1 MHYSLG
7 ELINFHTCP
16 GPCNYTAQKCY
27 PSLSKPKGQIVV
39 RAVRGWCS
47 NAGTQKFHLLLPW
60 HYLCRSLSVASA
72 SIVTILL
79 AYNGFLYT
87 SATGRLAKI
96 ILPSCLAGWQFRNKL
111 PVEARRRLLI
121 IEASHPVDLSSAF
134 SFSFLFFPTVLQL
147 LWQWKKD
154 RLLGRDIN
162 PVLLK
167 LPDANIKSV
176 WFNVI
181 LKCFIIYF
189 LRK

>member
-87 SATGRLAKI
+87 QATGRLAKI
-96 ILPSCLAGWQFRNKL
+96 ILPSCLARWQFRNKL

-134 SFSFLFFPTVLQL
+134 SLSFLFFLLLSNCSSIAVTVEKGQIA
-147 LWQWKKD
+147 WE
-154 RLLGRDIN
+154 GH
-162 PVLLK
+162 
-167 LPDANIKSV
+167 KSCAPKIP
-176 WFNVI
+176 W
-181 LKCFIIYF
+181 
-189 LRK
+189 R